1 VGTKIEI
8 RADYCKKDCGKRREN
23 DEKNCLENVIAS
35 VAKQSIVKGE
45 SLGLSL

>member
-1 VGTKIEI
+1 VRANLEI
-8 RADYCKKDCGKRREN
+8 LTHYGKKDCGKRREN

-45 SLGLSL
+45 SLGFSL

>member
-1 VGTKIEI
+1 VRAKIEI
-8 RADYCKKDCGKRREN
+8 RADYGKKGCGKRREN

-35 VAKQSIVKGE
+35 VAKQSIVNGE